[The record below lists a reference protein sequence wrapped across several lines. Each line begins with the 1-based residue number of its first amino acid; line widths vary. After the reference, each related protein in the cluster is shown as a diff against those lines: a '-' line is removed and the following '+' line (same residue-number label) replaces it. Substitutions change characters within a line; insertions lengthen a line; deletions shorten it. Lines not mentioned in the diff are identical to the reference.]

1 MSYKDIISKIRG
13 KDYYVKLLYKL
24 KLNGL
29 LDIFEDHSENIDYLK
44 LITQLIVFLD
54 KNKHYI
60 KNFTT
65 DKLEN
70 VIVLCIDEIL
80 TIKFKTEIDEEQ
92 IVLVMSLIKNTY
104 FFKTIYKKIKDLTL
118 KLYFRFRCNFCYGEN
133 DIDVV
138 NIDKS
143 TYSGQDNI

>member
-1 MSYKDIISKIRG
+1 MSYKDIILKIRG

-44 LITQLIVFLD
+44 LITQLIMFLD

-80 TIKFKTEIDEEQ
+80 TNKLKTDIDEEQ
-92 IVLVMSLIKNTY
+92 IILVMSLIKNTY
-104 FFKTIYKKIKDLTL
+104 FFKTLYKTIKDLAL
-118 KLYFRFRCNFCYGEN
+118 KVYFRFRCNFCYGEN

-138 NIDKS
+138 NIDKT
-143 TYSGQDNI
+143 TYLEQDNI